1 MYNGHC
7 YQRQNGK
14 TFNDARKDCS
24 AKGAIIAVPNTK
36 DENDF
41 LATTMN
47 PDDRY
52 TWIGFDY
59 SNSEMWED
67 GTSSSST
74 NSWRKLNDVDDYGMR
89 NSQPYIFMKADNSW
103 QFEPNSFRYQFV
115 CEKKALGILYM
126 TRRSSFIKININAK
140 TYLRFL

>member
-7 YQRQNGK
+7 YQTQGRK
-14 TFNDARKDCS
+14 RYNDARKNCS

-36 DENDF
+36 DENVF

-47 PDDRY
+47 PDGKY
-52 TWIGFDY
+52 TWIGFDH

-74 NSWRKLNDVDDYGMR
+74 NSWRKLNEVDDFGIR
-89 NSQPYIFMKADNSW
+89 NSQPVIFMKRDNSW
-103 QFEPNSFRYQFV
+103 QFEPKSYSYQFV
-115 CEKKALGILYM
+115 CEKNALGILSYN
-126 TRRSSFIKININAK
+126 TAVNFYKVYII
-140 TYLRFL
+140 

>member
-7 YQRQNGK
+7 YQRQGAKRYN
-14 TFNDARKDCS
+14 NAREDCS

-47 PDDRY
+47 PDDKY
-52 TWIGFDY
+52 IWIGFDF

-74 NSWRKLNDVDDYGMR
+74 NSWRKLEDVDDFDIR
-89 NSQPYIFMKADNSW
+89 NSQTVIFMKGDNSW
-103 QFEPNSFRYQFV
+103 QFDPNWQSYQFV
-115 CEKKALGILYM
+115 CEKKALGISLYDAM
-126 TRRSSFIKININAK
+126 TNFKCFNIP
-140 TYLRFL
+140 

>member
-1 MYNGHC
+1 MYKGHC
-7 YQRQNGK
+7 YQRQGAKVYN
-14 TFNDARKDCS
+14 NARKVCS

-47 PDDRY
+47 PDDKY

-59 SNSEMWED
+59 ENSQMWED

-74 NSWRKLNDVDDYGMR
+74 NSWRKLEDVEDFGIR
-89 NSQPYIFMKADNSW
+89 NSQTVIFMKGDSSW
-103 QFEPNSFRYQFV
+103 QFDPNWKGYQFV
-115 CEKKALGILYM
+115 CEKKALGISLYDTM
-126 TRRSSFIKININAK
+126 INLYKSIQH
-140 TYLRFL
+140 TLRF